1 MDEPSQSNHHGG
13 HFFAVLLR
21 SMCRWNGGVGTSSHL
36 VGLRT
41 LPRSKLDCSDFA
53 GVLRLERM
61 SRAELVGTTEELLS
75 ISRIHGDE
83 PNGETCLHL
92 TRVIRFRATPP
103 TVTFLEVR
111 NKIREL
117 KVANRK
123 EIRSK
128 HQIIS
133 KKRGTNVSTAL
144 AGMTEELLSI
154 SRIHGGEPNG
164 ETCLHLTRAIRFR
177 ATPPTVTFLEVRKK
191 IRELNVANRKEVRSK
206 HQIISKK
213 RETNVSTSLA
223 VSIHGGISHTR
234 EMWNEILKKGPS
246 PTKNQGG
253 LLRLE
258 VQTLSQQSKERTEA
272 RYQKS
277 KDCKKKVNALLQLR
291 VSYK

>member
-13 HFFAVLLR
+13 HVFAVLLR

-92 TRVIRFRATPP
+92 TRVIWFRATPP

-144 AGMTEELLSI
+144 A
-154 SRIHGGEPNG
+154 
-164 ETCLHLTRAIRFR
+164 
-177 ATPPTVTFLEVRKK
+177 
-191 IRELNVANRKEVRSK
+191 
-206 HQIISKK
+206 
-213 RETNVSTSLA
+213 
-223 VSIHGGISHTR
+223 VSIHGGISRTR
-234 EMWNEILKKGPS
+234 EMWNEILKIGPS

-272 RYQKS
+272 RLSSQ
-277 KDCKKKVNALLQLR
+277 QLAVVYKEGIKQLHGITHG
-291 VSYK
+291 VSIPD